1 MVLNGSRIYCSNTV
15 VLNISACHRL
25 EGTLPTEIV
34 QLSNLGEYLKQRG
47 YNLARSIWNM
57 QSLSR
62 LVLTCCCCNGNECF
76 LTCQN
81 TLSTLNATIATLHA
95 GGNSI
100 GGTLPS
106 ELGRCSALS
115 RLALFSNVFSGMI
128 PSELGRLENL
138 RQLSL
143 KRNNLSGSIPEEI
156 CDRTRKQEL
165 IIEHHANPSLVGCS

>member
-1 MVLNGSRIYCSNTV
+1 MLRTAEELHLGFNSLT
-15 VLNISACHRL
+15 
-25 EGTLPTEIV
+25 GTLPSEI
-34 QLSNLGEYLKQRG
+34 G
-47 YNLARSIWNM
+47 NM

-62 LVLTCCCCNGNECF
+62 LVLTCCCCCNGNECF

-81 TLSTLNATIATLHA
+81 TLSTLNATTATLRA
-95 GGNSI
+95 SGNSI

-128 PSELGRLENL
+128 PSELGRSENL

-165 IIEHHANPSLVGCS
+165 IIEHHTNPSLVGCS